1 MKNLLWIAAGWYI
14 GKAIVTLAIIAVT
27 LLITLLYKIYKIAI
41 MVIRPKSPTAL

>member
-27 LLITLLYKIYKIAI
+27 VLITLLSGFNSL
-41 MVIRPKSPTAL
+41 VQLVG